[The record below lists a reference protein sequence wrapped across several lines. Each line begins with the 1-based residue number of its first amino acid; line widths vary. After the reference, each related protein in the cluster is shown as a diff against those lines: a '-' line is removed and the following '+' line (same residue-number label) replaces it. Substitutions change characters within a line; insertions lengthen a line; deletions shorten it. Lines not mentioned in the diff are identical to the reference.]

1 MWLQCDCTCPLVLS
15 PSGLVLRRFFP
26 RSEWELMSFAIFPAH
41 SFDITTDC
49 LFPLETPSLA
59 DVLFPEHF
67 PQESGR
73 EEGNRSG
80 NSGGCY
86 SQVREPRPMPMEP
99 FLALV

>member
-1 MWLQCDCTCPLVLS
+1 
-15 PSGLVLRRFFP
+15 
-26 RSEWELMSFAIFPAH
+26 MSFAIFPAH

-86 SQVREPRPMPMEP
+86 SQVRGTQADAYGTVFGTCVRGVAWVTFDES
-99 FLALV
+99 